1 MIATEDK
8 EIFGVFDLV
17 REQEANG
24 FQGLLS
30 PINVIA
36 EKQIVGFW
44 RKPSVFEES
53 EKIVIL
59 AVDISANL
67 GQ

>member
-53 EKIVIL
+53 EEIVIL
-59 AVDISANL
+59 AMDISANL